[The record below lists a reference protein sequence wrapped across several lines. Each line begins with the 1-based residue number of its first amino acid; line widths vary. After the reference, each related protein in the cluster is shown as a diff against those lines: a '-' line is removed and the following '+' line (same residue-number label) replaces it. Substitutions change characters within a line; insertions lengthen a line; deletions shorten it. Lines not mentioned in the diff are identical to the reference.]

1 MSLTIL
7 ILLPVVLTA
16 LFAATAKRDK
26 VLITGAFASLV
37 PVGWTIALL
46 RNFSTTSDLQ
56 QYVDETWISQLG
68 IHYSLGIDGLNI
80 FLVALSVL
88 AWAVAMF
95 AASHSY
101 ADEIENP
108 RMFVMLMA
116 LAETATIG
124 AFVAQDLIL
133 FVLFFDLL
141 LIPFYLLIG
150 MYGHQSAA
158 CDRRA
163 ATTKFMIYTLAGS
176 LLMFAAAIGL
186 GVAAQH
192 DTGVLSFAY
201 SDLLRATISD
211 DAQRWIFGG
220 FALALLIKMPAW
232 PLHGWMRDTYRAT
245 PLPVLIVLSA
255 VVAKLGAY
263 GFIRIVLPLLP
274 NAVSEHQTTFL
285 VISLV
290 SIIYG
295 SLMAFSQTNVRLIV
309 GYSSIAQL
317 GFIGL
322 GIWSLDEKGVQG
334 AILQMVN
341 HGLVV
346 IPLFLIVGMLR
357 ARSGGSE
364 SLDRMGGIAKGAPL
378 LASVFLIVAL
388 ATLAMPGT
396 PNFVGELYILFGA
409 LDGALV
415 YGLIAGLGVA
425 LAAVYMIRF
434 FQRSMHNREGEVVVA
449 RDIGAA
455 ELGLLLPAVLILL
468 ALAVYPQ
475 TLVEKVEP
483 MAAPAISRA
492 IYAEG
497 DGAKARQLDV
507 REKKANKKTEEQK

>member
-1 MSLTIL
+1 MTLTIL
-7 ILLPVVLTA
+7 ILLPVVLGI
-16 LFAATAKRDK
+16 FAATAPRDQ
-26 VLITGAFASLV
+26 VLRTGAFAALV
-37 PVGWTIALL
+37 PVGWAISLL

-101 ADEIENP
+101 ADQIENP

-150 MYGHQSAA
+150 MFGEG
-158 CDRRA
+158 DRRA

-201 SDLLRATISD
+201 ADLLRATISD
-211 DAQRWIFGG
+211 DAQRLIFGG

-285 VISLV
+285 VISLI
-290 SIIYG
+290 SIVYG
-295 SLMAFSQTNVRLIV
+295 SVMAFSQSNVRLIV

-322 GIWSLDEKGVQG
+322 GIWSLDDKGVQG
-334 AILQMVN
+334 AILQMIN

-357 ARSGGSE
+357 ERAGGSE

-378 LASVFLIVAL
+378 LATVFLIVSL
-388 ATLAMPGT
+388 ATLAMPGS

-409 LDGALV
+409 LDSAFV
-415 YGLIAGLGVA
+415 YGLVAGLGVA

-434 FQRSMHNREGEVVVA
+434 FQRSMHNREGESVVA
-449 RDIGAA
+449 REIGAA

-475 TLVEKVEP
+475 YVVEKVEP
-483 MAAPAISRA
+483 IAAPSISRA
-492 IYAEG
+492 LFAEG
-497 DGAKARQLDV
+497 DGAKADELEAT
-507 REKKANKKTEEQK
+507 EKKPKAKAETEETDE